1 MAQVRNNQ
9 RLSGGRCGG
18 SEDNW
23 RRASRRRVGCM
34 RSRKVW
40 SDCHKED
47 LKGKDWVSLVS
58 ALQWDGGSQIAL
70 VEELNLFEEAF
81 KFIMIKERCIIPGT

>member
-1 MAQVRNNQ
+1 MVQVRNNQ

-40 SDCHKED
+40 SDGHRED
-47 LKGKDWVSLVS
+47 LKGKDWVSLVLV
-58 ALQWDGGSQIAL
+58 LQWDVSGM
-70 VEELNLFEEAF
+70 VEA
-81 KFIMIKERCIIPGT
+81 R